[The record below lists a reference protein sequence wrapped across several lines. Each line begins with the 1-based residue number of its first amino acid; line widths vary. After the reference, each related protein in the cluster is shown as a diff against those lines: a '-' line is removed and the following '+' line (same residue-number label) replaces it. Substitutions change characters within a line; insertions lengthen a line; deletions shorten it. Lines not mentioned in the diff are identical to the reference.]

1 MGIRPRKQGLRV
13 LVVTPE
19 AAAAREAAKILRGSG
34 HRPAAARTPARALAA
49 MVEASRGGDSFSSVL
64 VFEAG
69 LPVSSAAFASLVR
82 AESLTRAAR
91 LVLVGPRGSPSG
103 SQSPPPGYAASAG
116 TVSEAV
122 QAVVEAGAS
131 RRPQSRPRP
140 RAARAVGKRTALRR
154 MCVLVGEEDDAERA
168 ALRIVAEAG
177 GHEVLECAD
186 GEQALDA
193 LESGRVDVGIIG
205 SQLGTLT
212 GEDVA
217 AIHRYNCLG
226 GARVP
231 LLGIAE
237 GCAAPAESGFPFD
250 GVVPRRAEPDVL
262 LAALLAASKSSPAHR
277 RSRPRPASRA
287 RLFSGI
293 PGQVRR

>member
-1 MGIRPRKQGLRV
+1 MGIRPSKQGLRV

-19 AAAAREAAKILRGSG
+19 AAAAREAARILRGRG
-34 HRPAAARTPARALAA
+34 HRPAVARTPARALAA
-49 MVEASRGGDSFSSVL
+49 MVEASRGGDSFSSGL
-64 VFEAG
+64 VFAAG

-91 LVLVGPRGSPSG
+91 LVLVGPRDAPPGSL
-103 SQSPPPGYAASAG
+103 SPPPGYAASAG
-116 TVSEAV
+116 TAREAV
-122 QAVVEAGAS
+122 QEVVEDAAN
-131 RRPQSRPRP
+131 RRPHTRPRP

-154 MCVLVGEEDDAERA
+154 MCVLVGEEDDAERT
-168 ALRIVAEAG
+168 ALRVVAEAG

-205 SQLGTLT
+205 SQLGALT

-237 GCAAPAESGFPFD
+237 GSAVPAEAGFPFD
-250 GVVPRRAEPDVL
+250 GVVPRRAAPDVL
-262 LAALLAASKSSPAHR
+262 LAALLAASNSSPARR
-277 RSRPRPASRA
+277 RSRARPASRA
-287 RLFSGI
+287 RLSGI
-293 PGQVRR
+293 PEQVRR